1 MKSWENNV
9 NLPLGY
15 RYSALYAGI
24 RKAQKDDL
32 SLIVSDV
39 PAAAA
44 GVFTQNKAMAAPV
57 ILSKEN
63 LAATGGVAR
72 AIMTNAGNANCATRT
87 GMKVAVSTTRAL

>member
-1 MKSWENNV
+1 MK
-9 NLPLGY
+9 LPVGY

-24 RKAQKDDL
+24 RKTQKDDL
-32 SLIVSDV
+32 ALIVSDV

-63 LAATGGVAR
+63 LAASHGTAR
-72 AIMTNAGNANCATRT
+72 PSWISRR
-87 GMKVAVSTTRAL
+87 VSTRSAVESLVGLHTPR